1 MTQGGNVVFCP
12 VTRETWEERAKAKSG
27 DCGGQSVYHCLSDN
41 EGRKWERCVEKSL
54 VKEGF
59 CPIFTNKGFIDWKLC
74 NKSISTCPSI
84 SYFSDDVYKFPR
96 CFGNNSLHNQTGVNL
111 ENAERIPVAVVIGTV
126 FVLLVLAAILTLTFW
141 FIYKRR
147 RNLNSYSKENVESK
161 ILLPGRMSYKFV
173 KEQNVINGTALL
185 LRDEVRSIVVVGK
198 YGNSVSS
205 TSRRISETIKKMM
218 DWISLECRYTDIP
231 ISVDEKTIMYIY
243 GWFGLWND
251 DFCSVNKA
259 NNACQSLIQILNET
273 RNVKLILGM
282 RSDLYKKYHQE
293 LNKADYQKTSLFHY
307 QINLDSGA
315 DVCKDKEY
323 SNHFNEKIKKQCKR
337 RDCVCKNLKYDMLRQ
352 GEDKVVGMPLK
363 ISVIKTYHELIPQY
377 LDNWD
382 ILRVMIDHFTAIE
395 NDRERRYVYEWIM
408 YICLKGKFSR
418 TDPYDTNLVKE
429 MSFKIEQS
437 SFDEK
442 DKELCRYI
450 RIRNSDKLR
459 NVSPENAQFVFWHP
473 FIYICA
479 FHFMFQKDPEFI
491 MKHCNVDA
499 ILQIVRPRGFKTSY
513 FEVAANDKCVTL
525 FQKRIH
531 QFGKEEEYANNPL
544 VAKGTGT
551 EEAESSQIQLNIDH
565 GS

>member
-1 MTQGGNVVFCP
+1 
-12 VTRETWEERAKAKSG
+12 
-27 DCGGQSVYHCLSDN
+27 
-41 EGRKWERCVEKSL
+41 
-54 VKEGF
+54 
-59 CPIFTNKGFIDWKLC
+59 
-74 NKSISTCPSI
+74 
-84 SYFSDDVYKFPR
+84 
-96 CFGNNSLHNQTGVNL
+96 
-111 ENAERIPVAVVIGTV
+111 
-126 FVLLVLAAILTLTFW
+126 
-141 FIYKRR
+141 
-147 RNLNSYSKENVESK
+147 
-161 ILLPGRMSYKFV
+161 MSYKFV

-293 LNKADYQKTSLFHY
+293 LNKADNQKTSLFHY
-307 QINLDSGA
+307 EINLDSGA

-531 QFGKEEEYANNPL
+531 QFSKEEEYANNPL

>member
-1 MTQGGNVVFCP
+1 
-12 VTRETWEERAKAKSG
+12 
-27 DCGGQSVYHCLSDN
+27 
-41 EGRKWERCVEKSL
+41 
-54 VKEGF
+54 
-59 CPIFTNKGFIDWKLC
+59 
-74 NKSISTCPSI
+74 
-84 SYFSDDVYKFPR
+84 
-96 CFGNNSLHNQTGVNL
+96 
-111 ENAERIPVAVVIGTV
+111 
-126 FVLLVLAAILTLTFW
+126 
-141 FIYKRR
+141 
-147 RNLNSYSKENVESK
+147 
-161 ILLPGRMSYKFV
+161 
-173 KEQNVINGTALL
+173 
-185 LRDEVRSIVVVGK
+185 
-198 YGNSVSS
+198 
-205 TSRRISETIKKMM
+205 
-218 DWISLECRYTDIP
+218 
-231 ISVDEKTIMYIY
+231 
-243 GWFGLWND
+243 
-251 DFCSVNKA
+251 
-259 NNACQSLIQILNET
+259 
-273 RNVKLILGM
+273 M

-293 LNKADYQKTSLFHY
+293 LNKADNQKTSLFHY
-307 QINLDSGA
+307 EIDLDSGA

-323 SNHFNEKIKKQCKR
+323 SNHLNEKIKKQCKQ
-337 RDCVCKNLKYDMLRQ
+337 RDCVCKNLKYEMLRQ

-418 TDPYDTNLVKE
+418 SDPYDTNLVKE

-437 SFDEK
+437 SFDEE
-442 DKELCRYI
+442 DKELRRYI

-513 FEVAANDKCVTL
+513 FEVAANDECVTL

-551 EEAESSQIQLNIDH
+551 EKAESSQIQLNMDH